1 MVGPVS
7 TPLVWDWE
15 HEPAC
20 ARHPEQEVMQA
31 LFEHLGDI
39 GVSKRSIPLPD
50 RESEAGGW
58 ILFIYQHAD
67 RAVLESWIPPDE

>member
-1 MVGPVS
+1 MVVTVS

-15 HEPAC
+15 HEPYC
-20 ARHPEQEVMQA
+20 VRHPDQA
-31 LFEHLGDI
+31 VLAELFAHLGEI

-50 RESEAGGW
+50 RESEEGGW

-67 RAVLESWIPPDE
+67 RAALEEWQPSE